1 MSKCYSELMSL
12 QSFEDRFKYLRL
24 NGNVAAE
31 TFGADRWLNQVFYK
45 SREWLSLRKTIIIR
59 DNSCDLGIIGQDIFE
74 RAIIHHIEPIT
85 PEDICNRNLSKL
97 LNPENLIT
105 TTKKTHDAI
114 HYGTDLYLMVEVPTR
129 RPNDM
134 IPWR

>member
-1 MSKCYSELMSL
+1 MSRCYSELL
-12 QSFEDRFKYLRL
+12 TLPTFEDRFRYLQMHGR
-24 NGNVAAE
+24 VAEE

-45 SREWLSLRKTIIIR
+45 SKEWLNLRKSIIIR
-59 DNSCDLGIIGQDIFE
+59 DNSCDLAFDGRDIYE

-85 PEDICNRNLSKL
+85 SEDIYNRNLRKL

-114 HYGTDLYLMVEVPTR
+114 HYGTDLYLMIEVPDR
-129 RPNDM
+129 KPNDT